1 MPVGILVNIC
11 SVLLGGLLGTILRAV
26 VPQFL
31 KDNLPLYC
39 GIMSFVIGTATMR
52 DLKTMAAVVGALL
65 LGAIIGE
72 LLHLEKRLNVVGAHA
87 QKAVT
92 RIMPRLSGGDNADIN
107 MLIGVIILFVFNGS
121 GFFGALN
128 EGMTGDGSFLMA
140 KSVLDFVTA
149 VAFATTL
156 GIIVSLL
163 AAPQAVILLILFA
176 CAGLIVPH
184 ATPTMIADFSACGGA
199 IMFFTGFRIAKI
211 KDIPVT
217 NFLPALVLVMPF
229 SYLLNL

>member
-1 MPVGILVNIC
+1 MPMGIVVNILA
-11 SVLLGGLLGTILRAV
+11 VLLGGLLGTALRSV

-31 KDNLPLYC
+31 KDHLPLYC
-39 GIMSFVIGTATMR
+39 GIMSFVIGAATMR
-52 DLKTMAAVVGALL
+52 DLQTMAAVVGALL
-65 LGAIIGE
+65 IGAIIGE
-72 LLHLEKRLNVVGAHA
+72 LLHLEERLNVVGAHA
-87 QKAVT
+87 QRAVT
-92 RIMPRLSGGDNADIN
+92 HMMPRLSGGDNADIN
-107 MLIGVIILFVFNGS
+107 MLIAVIILFVFNGS

-163 AAPQAVILLILFA
+163 AAPQAVVLLLLFF
-176 CAGLIVPH
+176 CAGFIVPH
-184 ATPTMIADFSACGGA
+184 ATPTMISDFSACGGA

-211 KDIPVT
+211 KDIPIT

>member
-1 MPVGILVNIC
+1 MPIGILVNIC
-11 SVLLGGLLGTILRAV
+11 SVLLGGLLGTILRSI

-39 GIMSFVIGTATMR
+39 GIMSFVIGVATMR

-65 LGAIIGE
+65 VGAIIGE
-72 LLHLEKRLNVVGAHA
+72 LLHLEERLNTVGAHA

-92 RIMPRLSGGDNADIN
+92 RIFPGLSGDGNADIN

-128 EGMTGDGSFLMA
+128 EGMTGDGSFLLA

-163 AAPQAVILLILFA
+163 AAPQAVILLLLFA
-176 CAGLIVPH
+176 CAGLIVPQ

>member
-1 MPVGILVNIC
+1 MPMGIIVNIC
-11 SVLLGGLLGTILRAV
+11 SVLLGGLLGTLLRRFI
-26 VPQFL
+26 PEFL
-31 KDNLPLYC
+31 KEHLPLYC
-39 GIMSFVIGTATMR
+39 GIMSFVIGVATMR

-65 LGAIIGE
+65 IGAIIGE
-72 LLHLEKRLNVVGAHA
+72 LLHLEERLDSVGAHA

-92 RIMPRLSGGDNADIN
+92 RIMPKLSGGDHADIN
-107 MLIGVIILFVFNGS
+107 MLIAVIILFVFNGS

-128 EGMTGDGSFLMA
+128 EGMTGDGSFLIA

-149 VAFATTL
+149 IVFATTL

-163 AAPQAVILLILFA
+163 AAPQAIVLFLLFA

-184 ATPTMIADFSACGGA
+184 ATPVMLADFQACGGA
-199 IMFFTGFRIAKI
+199 IMFFTGFRIAKM

-217 NFLPALVLVMPF
+217 NLLPALVLVMPF
-229 SYLLNL
+229 SYLCNL